1 MFNVES
7 KEKKMKYL
15 CSEHYFVEEFS
26 FRSEDN
32 DNDGNVND
40 NDYFGSGAVVVGTR
54 WGFEWEWWFWFRCM
68 LLLESLALEL
78 TDVPHMFVVAVLIVL
93 DNPFNCSGINR
104 NDL

>member
-1 MFNVES
+1 
-7 KEKKMKYL
+7 
-15 CSEHYFVEEFS
+15 
-26 FRSEDN
+26 
-32 DNDGNVND
+32 
-40 NDYFGSGAVVVGTR
+40 
-54 WGFEWEWWFWFRCM
+54 M

>member
-1 MFNVES
+1 MLFTIANVNKKMCLMS
-7 KEKKMKYL
+7 NRKKKKMKYL

-54 WGFEWEWWFWFRCM
+54 
-68 LLLESLALEL
+68 
-78 TDVPHMFVVAVLIVL
+78 
-93 DNPFNCSGINR
+93 
-104 NDL
+104 